1 MTYTEKK
8 QRSYRFILALRMSL
22 PIFLM
27 SIIALY
33 ALFSQPHS
41 TLTSLIVLALLL
53 FSMAVYFLFFLINQS
68 TYEHI
73 TEAITSTF
81 TPEYFFTRFDDWTGG
96 NIGTLA
102 MISIDNLVGINE
114 RYGVQNG
121 DDVLKSTVEHIN
133 NFFNEKDIKK
143 LPICRYKGGDFIL
156 FLDSEKEK
164 NSALIELFLAKYD
177 ESILNEIEVK
187 LSAVLLDT
195 KHIKQP
201 QEIVT
206 RLYEL
211 QYANKEKKTLTDQDE
226 IIPHELEKS
235 VLEALEA
242 RRYSIALQNICCD
255 KKLMSEVSFKL
266 INEKGGLIHQSRF
279 VPFLNRIGKM
289 REHESNILEKVV
301 CFASENKMLY
311 VANIS
316 SVMLRNGLFFQHA
329 LELLQRYPDAKNK
342 IILLFD
348 EKEYCPQIKRF
359 KEQVAQYR
367 AVGYKIALD
376 KYGVNHT
383 TMMYLKELEVDFVRF
398 DPLYTRHIKEEKY
411 QNIIQGLNISAHL
424 CGAATW
430 MSMIEDEESDKIA
443 QRLKIN
449 YRQGNFHG
457 KITLKEEK

>member
-8 QRSYRFILALRMSL
+8 ERSYRFILALRMSL

-33 ALFSQPHS
+33 ALFSQPYS

-53 FSMAVYFLFFLINQS
+53 FAMAVYFLFFLINQS
-68 TYEHI
+68 SYENI
-73 TEAITSTF
+73 TESKTSTF
-81 TPEYFFTRFDDWTGG
+81 TSEYFFTRFDDWSKGE
-96 NIGTLA
+96 IGTLV
-102 MISIDNLVGINE
+102 MISIDNLAGINE
-114 RYGVQNG
+114 RYGVNNG
-121 DDVLKSTVEHIN
+121 DNILKGITAQIN
-133 NFFNEKDIKK
+133 NFFNEKEIKK
-143 LPICRYKGGDFIL
+143 LPLCRYKGGDFIL
-156 FLDSEKEK
+156 FLDGGKEK
-164 NSALIELFLAKYD
+164 NTALIELFLAKYD
-177 ESILNEIEVK
+177 EILLNEIEVK

-211 QYANKEKKTLTDQDE
+211 QYENKEKKALTDQDE

-242 RRYSIALQNICCD
+242 RRYSIALQNICSN
-255 KKLMSEVSFKL
+255 KKPMCEVSFKL
-266 INEKGGLIHQSRF
+266 VNEKGGLIHQSRF

-289 REHESNILEKVV
+289 REHESNILDEAVHL
-301 CFASENKMLY
+301 ASENEMLY
-311 VANIS
+311 VVNIS
-316 SVMLRNGLFFQHA
+316 SVTLRNTLFFQHA
-329 LELLQRYPDAKNK
+329 LELLQRYPDVKNN
-342 IILLFD
+342 IIIMFD
-348 EKEYCPQIKRF
+348 EKDYCPQIKRF
-359 KEQVAQYR
+359 KELVAQYR
-367 AVGYKIALD
+367 AVGYKVALD

-383 TMMYLKELEVDFVRF
+383 TMMYLKELEVDFIRF

-430 MSMIEDEESDKIA
+430 MNMIEDEESDKIA
-443 QRLKIN
+443 QGLKIN
-449 YRQGNFHG
+449 YRQGNLHG
-457 KITLKEEK
+457 KITVKEDK

>member
-8 QRSYRFILALRMSL
+8 ERSYRFILALRMGF

-33 ALFSQPHS
+33 ALFSQPYS
-41 TLTSLIVLALLL
+41 TLASLIILALLL
-53 FSMAVYFLFFLINQS
+53 FAMAVYFLFFLINQS
-68 TYEHI
+68 SHEHI
-73 TEAITSTF
+73 TESVTHTF
-81 TPEYFFTRFDDWTGG
+81 TPEYFFTHFNNWTGG
-96 NIGTLA
+96 KIGTLA
-102 MISIDNLVGINE
+102 MISIDNLAGINE
-114 RYGVQNG
+114 RYGVKNG
-121 DDVLKSTVEHIN
+121 DDVLKAAAAQIN
-133 NFFNEKDIKK
+133 NFFNEKEIKK
-143 LPICRYKGGDFIL
+143 LPLCRYKGGDFIL
-156 FLDSEKEK
+156 FLAGAKEK
-164 NSALIELFLAKYD
+164 NSALIELFLAKHD
-177 ESILNEIEVK
+177 ESLVNEIEVK

-211 QYANKEKKTLTDQDE
+211 QYANKEKKTFTDHDE

-242 RRYSIALQNICCD
+242 RRYSIALQTICCD
-255 KKLMSEVSFKL
+255 KTPMSEVSFKL
-266 INEKGGLIHQSRF
+266 VNEKGALIHQSRF
-279 VPFLNRIGKM
+279 IPFLNRIGKI
-289 REHESNILEKVV
+289 REHESNILEQAVGL
-301 CFASENKMLY
+301 ASENTMLY
-311 VANIS
+311 VVNVS
-316 SVMLRNGLFFQHA
+316 SVTLRNGLFFQHA
-329 LELLQRYPDAKNK
+329 LELLQRYPDAKNNV
-342 IILLFD
+342 IIMLD

-383 TMMYLKELEVDFVRF
+383 TMMYLKEIEVDFVRF

-411 QNIIQGLNISAHL
+411 QNIIQGLNVSAHL

-430 MSMIEDEESDKIA
+430 MSMIEDEESDKIV
-443 QRLKIN
+443 QGLKIN

-457 KITLKEEK
+457 KITVKEEK